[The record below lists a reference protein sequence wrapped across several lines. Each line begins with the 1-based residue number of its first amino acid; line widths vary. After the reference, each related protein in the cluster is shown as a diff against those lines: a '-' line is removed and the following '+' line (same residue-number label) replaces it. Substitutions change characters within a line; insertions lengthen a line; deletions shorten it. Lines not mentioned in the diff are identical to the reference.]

1 MKALLILISLLF
13 SQSDCDEIN
22 NIRTKYHQVNSE
34 EKLTGYINFV
44 NTIDCEKSIPYKAS
58 AKMQSAKY
66 AFWPTKKLK
75 LFNTG
80 KKQLENYITNNPND
94 IEAKY
99 IRVLIQ
105 DNVPKILGY
114 HKNKLDDI
122 AFIKQNLSSSTL
134 PKAYKELILSNI
146 SKID

>member
-1 MKALLILISLLF
+1 MKTLFIFISLLF
-13 SQSDCDEIN
+13 SQSNCDEIDT
-22 NIRTKYHQVNSE
+22 IRTKYHQVNSQ
-34 EKLTGYINFV
+34 EKLTEFTTFV
-44 NTIDCEKSIPYKAS
+44 NTFNCKKLIPYKAS
-58 AKMQSAKY
+58 AMMQSAKY

-80 KKQLENYITNNPND
+80 KKQLENYITKYPND
-94 IEAKY
+94 IEARY

-105 DNVPKILGY
+105 HNVPKILGY

-122 AFIKQNLSSSTL
+122 TFIKQNLSATTL